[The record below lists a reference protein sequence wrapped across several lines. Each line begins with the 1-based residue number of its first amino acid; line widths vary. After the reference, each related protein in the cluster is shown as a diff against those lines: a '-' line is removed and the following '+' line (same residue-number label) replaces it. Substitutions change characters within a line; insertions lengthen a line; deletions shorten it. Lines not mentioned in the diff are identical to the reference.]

1 MSDEG
6 RVMPSDMM
14 QDVMPM
20 QVTIVLGKGALVTWR

>member
-14 QDVMPM
+14 QDVMPK
-20 QVTIVLGKGALVTWR
+20 QETPVLGKGALGTWR